1 MKTVVLTPG
10 RIISGLY
17 LTLAALALTSNSV
30 AQAQTNYAATTGFGN
45 YYQLFTADS
54 PWNSRPTNPTLGTYQ
69 IKKPVYNPT
78 WVPVVSGGALSV
90 GVFMAKASD
99 PAVTI
104 YGKTG
109 QTGVADPDS
118 GVYRNIT
125 LPHWPAGVVPAT
137 GGDGHAD
144 IVDVT
149 TGILHSFYQLRVTN
163 GRWTAAMYSW
173 TRVDGRGFG
182 DADHWSQGARASGV
196 APAAGLIR
204 KHEIDDG
211 AAYYKHAL
219 AMSLPSQTMS
229 NGISSPSYV
238 YPATAADS
246 NAATHTGMI
255 PLGARMMLPASFDT
269 SKLSTP
275 ALRKVANTL
284 KIYGAY
290 VVDTNYDTAFAINVE
305 NGANFNLMP
314 TGWDGN
320 VVAGLELIRA
330 ALRQVTAAQSW
341 VDGNGKTVAAPA
353 PASIL
358 SMRGTWG
365 ITGGYTAGPGSFQT
379 WQQAIVFPTTANR
392 ISQTTYTNISKV
404 SWAKPIVGET
414 MRFKSVA
421 TGGARIR
428 LQVKTGNAVA
438 FDSGYLQND
447 TAATFAWPSTS
458 AGAISLVL
466 IAESGVN
473 TASSAR
479 GVLSTD

>member
-1 MKTVVLTPG
+1 MLG
-10 RIISGLY
+10 A
-17 LTLAALALTSNSV
+17 LTLASSGA

-45 YYQLFTADS
+45 YYQLFAADS
-54 PWNSRPTNPTLGTYQ
+54 PWNTRPVNPTLGTYEL
-69 IKKPVYNPT
+69 KKPVFNPT
-78 WVPVVSGGALSV
+78 WVPVVGSGALSL

-99 PAVTI
+99 PPVTI
-104 YGKTG
+104 YGTAG
-109 QTGVADPDS
+109 LTGVADPDS

-125 LPHWPAGVVPAT
+125 LPHWPADVVPAS

-149 TGILHSFYQLRVTN
+149 TGILHSFYLLRVTN
-163 GRWTAAMYSW
+163 GRWTASMYSW

-182 DADHWSQGARASGV
+182 DAEHWSQGARASG
-196 APAAGLIR
+196 APPSGGLIR
-204 KHEIDDG
+204 KHEVDDG

-219 AMSLPSQTMS
+219 AISLPSQTMS
-229 NGISSPSYV
+229 NGITSPSYV

-255 PLGARMMLPASFDT
+255 PLGARLMLPASFDT
-269 SKLSTP
+269 SKLSTS

-284 KIYGAY
+284 KVYGAY

-320 VVAGLELIRA
+320 VAAGLELIRA
-330 ALRQVTAAQSW
+330 ALRQATGAQGW
-341 VDGNGKTVAAPA
+341 IDGNGKAKGGPDL
-353 PASIL
+353 PGIL

-365 ITGGYTAGPGSFQT
+365 TTGGYTAGPGSFQT
-379 WQQAIVFPTTANR
+379 WQQAIVFPNTANR
-392 ISQTTYTNISKV
+392 ISQTNYTKVSTV
-404 SWAKPIVGET
+404 SWAKPSGGQT

-447 TAATFAWPSTS
+447 TAATFAWPYAS
-458 AGAISLVL
+458 AGAVSLVL